1 MCGKSYVPL
10 CLQVS
15 DSRMASEMHLH
26 VIIASFV
33 LLFFVCLNPD
43 LAASGSDSTG
53 LRPPAFLRG
62 GAAGGDG
69 HVLLRLAAR
78 SAAGARSLLRSWRR
92 DERAEEAQKS
102 CEGRS

>member
-33 LLFFVCLNPD
+33 LLFFV
-43 LAASGSDSTG
+43 
-53 LRPPAFLRG
+53 
-62 GAAGGDG
+62 
-69 HVLLRLAAR
+69 
-78 SAAGARSLLRSWRR
+78 SA
-92 DERAEEAQKS
+92 
-102 CEGRS
+102 